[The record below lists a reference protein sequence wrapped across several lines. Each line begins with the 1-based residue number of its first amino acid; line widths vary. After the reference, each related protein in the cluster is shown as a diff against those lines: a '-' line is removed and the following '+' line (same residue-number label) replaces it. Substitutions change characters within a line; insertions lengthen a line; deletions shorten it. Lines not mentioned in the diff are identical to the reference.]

1 DRAIDTSDD
10 ATAVIFEPIQ
20 GVMAVGYASGAIRLF
35 SDKLPTNVE
44 LSTRRR
50 SAIRHLVA
58 LPGQPVLAAID
69 DLSTLWVFDTD
80 LLRLCFSYNV
90 PIAPTCVGLIA
101 GTNWLLIGT
110 DAGRLY
116 FVDVLEGRK
125 SDFSIGCQV
134 KPLSPVVSV
143 SAHPVETERLL
154 IAYAEGTCVV
164 CDLGKA
170 SGSENAMILSRHR
183 PEHRRI
189 QMHDEQSHRDSAHDY
204 YTMGPELTSASWSP
218 GGSLIAAAYDNGTVC
233 VFGTNSS
240 SSSPIAMRS
249 VLYPN
254 DERSSVDTL
263 DQSTHYVGNVR
274 WCTLAS
280 TDQTFILVT
289 SGLSRSSQRYVTIFG
304 SGTTSTLLK
313 GSNDIA
319 PRGFFELAGAV
330 DSLCLLPQK
339 SPLGDGIHGVVLVSR
354 QKQHSVQALE
364 IGPDMQ
370 LREMASLPAEV
381 VWCNYHPTTIRQT
394 RDKTGLSICALLQ
407 GCLTSKT
414 TVPAGQPKTHMDDG
428 MPIEQ
433 LMCTGDTT
441 ETLRLWCNIST
452 RMELAECDGL
462 VLDIEYV
469 SRMLGIEN
477 QNIVAIDVNAK
488 NGLIAVGL
496 DTGEILLCALTD
508 NPQLS
513 LAQRCTPLDQIRELA
528 HEFYADQRETFSQKP
543 DHAKEGENQPTPAD
557 TSHLDVPWPE
567 PMPPLE
573 PSSSRGSESSTGVFS
588 KVRMRS
594 RAAST
599 HDGHL
604 LRRSSKRLSA
614 SIGSFLKR
622 GSVLVDNTKRQS
634 EISTTKMA
642 RSSNLCSISSYST
655 ACHAVLPRPVEI
667 NYDAWESSQANIN
680 LALSQMLYGLCFS
693 ADDVYRMRLSGR
705 NGPLDSTGVKTTVC
719 PQQESVSD
727 HARLNPLILPFMLAR
742 FYSSKAVDIVSGPN
756 GIIAT
761 AFEDG
766 AVVVIDCVKQEVV
779 LSDNINQT
787 PTAKTEAADIFRPPV
802 SLTGVNS
809 QVSFKPA
816 RITSMSVCEIK
827 CTSSEVEQG
836 PESNRLVECLA
847 VGTSLGYVLV
857 YSICRVDPPA
867 MMAVRS
873 GDDDSILLVYADVS
887 AASISSDPGQDQDT
901 ILVVCSQSSMSTHL
915 ATNSEPMA
923 TYTLHS
929 STIRFIAAN
938 VVTLASG
945 WHGIVGIDSQWNII
959 LRTLPELGEES
970 VLNFASASDSSP
982 SLLDDTAAAGL
993 SVQISSAG
1001 RILVAGHRG
1010 GFLMQASITD
1020 TKHLAS
1026 TGATSATDTKKTTYF
1041 DIALQPPPLPARKGI
1056 TSWLFGKSANA
1067 STDITAFLGR
1077 HSRDL
1082 IVNGAVKPGERFMKT
1097 EEPLQPEEALSEA
1110 GPSNR
1115 SKRTDSKI
1123 EGITNDIELGPFSDM
1138 KMMAERRGQ
1147 QLEDLGDR
1155 TQRMVGE
1162 SQRFLD
1168 NIRAYNAAQEKKKNK
1183 RFTLFHDSDKIGR

>member
-69 DLSTLWVFDTD
+69 DLGTLWVFDTD

-218 GGSLIAAAYDNGTVC
+218 
-233 VFGTNSS
+233 
-240 SSSPIAMRS
+240 
-249 VLYPN
+249 
-254 DERSSVDTL
+254 
-263 DQSTHYVGNVR
+263 
-274 WCTLAS
+274 
-280 TDQTFILVT
+280 
-289 SGLSRSSQRYVTIFG
+289 
-304 SGTTSTLLK
+304 
-313 GSNDIA
+313 
-319 PRGFFELAGAV
+319 
-330 DSLCLLPQK
+330 
-339 SPLGDGIHGVVLVSR
+339 
-354 QKQHSVQALE
+354 
-364 IGPDMQ
+364 
-370 LREMASLPAEV
+370 
-381 VWCNYHPTTIRQT
+381 
-394 RDKTGLSICALLQ
+394 
-407 GCLTSKT
+407 
-414 TVPAGQPKTHMDDG
+414 
-428 MPIEQ
+428 
-433 LMCTGDTT
+433 
-441 ETLRLWCNIST
+441 
-452 RMELAECDGL
+452 
-462 VLDIEYV
+462 
-469 SRMLGIEN
+469 
-477 QNIVAIDVNAK
+477 
-488 NGLIAVGL
+488 
-496 DTGEILLCALTD
+496 
-508 NPQLS
+508 
-513 LAQRCTPLDQIRELA
+513 
-528 HEFYADQRETFSQKP
+528 
-543 DHAKEGENQPTPAD
+543 
-557 TSHLDVPWPE
+557 
-567 PMPPLE
+567 
-573 PSSSRGSESSTGVFS
+573 
-588 KVRMRS
+588 
-594 RAAST
+594 
-599 HDGHL
+599 
-604 LRRSSKRLSA
+604 
-614 SIGSFLKR
+614 
-622 GSVLVDNTKRQS
+622 

-836 PESNRLVECLA
+836 PESNRLIECLA

-970 VLNFASASDSSP
+970 VLNFASASDLSP
-982 SLLDDTAAAGL
+982 SLLDETAAASL
-993 SVQISSAG
+993 NVQISSTG
-1001 RILVAGHRG
+1001 RILVAGHG
-1010 GFLMQASITD
+1010 GEFLMQASITD

-1123 EGITNDIELGPFSDM
+1123 EGITNDTELGPFSDM

-1168 NIRAYNAAQEKKKNK
+1168 NIRAYNAAQEKKKKK